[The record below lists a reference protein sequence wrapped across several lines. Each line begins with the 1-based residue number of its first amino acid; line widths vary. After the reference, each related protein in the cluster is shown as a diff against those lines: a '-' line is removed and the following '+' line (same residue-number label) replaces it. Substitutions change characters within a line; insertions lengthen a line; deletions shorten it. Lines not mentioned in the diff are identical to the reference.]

1 MAMLNIIYS
10 VILPA
15 TYSTGALEWAG
26 NDEIIVLDEVIKAI
40 VEVADSIN
48 AAVVELADTF
58 DLKSNER
65 KLSYR
70 FKPGQRYFIYA
81 LSIDVEW

>member
-1 MAMLNIIYS
+1 MMKSSY
-10 VILPA
+10 
-15 TYSTGALEWAG
+15 WMK
-26 NDEIIVLDEVIKAI
+26 VIKAI

-70 FKPGQRYFIYA
+70 FKPGQRH
-81 LSIDVEW
+81 LMLTLKVLRSIPAESWVGSDNVKWSLMNSLDC